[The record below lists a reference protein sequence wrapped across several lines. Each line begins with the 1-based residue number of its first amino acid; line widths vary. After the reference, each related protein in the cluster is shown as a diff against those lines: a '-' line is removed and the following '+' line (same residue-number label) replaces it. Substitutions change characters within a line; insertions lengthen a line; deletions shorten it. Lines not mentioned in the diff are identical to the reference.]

1 MIRTILVT
9 EVEKTDEKG
18 LKFREKRYGRFDVV
32 ALNNA
37 GFQVVNSTKVKYKMD
52 DATFAKY
59 GVALEE

>member
-9 EVEKTDEKG
+9 EVVNEEG
-18 LKFREKRYGRFDVV
+18 QHEKRYGRFDVV

-37 GFQVVNSTKVKYKMD
+37 GFQVVSSAKVKYKMD

-59 GVALEE
+59 GIALDD